1 MIYQSFAQLYD
12 QLFDPEMYHNWEK
25 FTLDNLRP
33 QTTSILDLA
42 GGSGR
47 LGVMLA
53 ARGFDITVAD
63 FSAEMLSLADQH
75 AAEAGVDLHLVQA
88 DMRNL
93 ESFPK
98 YDAITCYA
106 DSFCYLDDASA
117 VQQTFVEIAKH
128 LKNDGVFLFDVI
140 TPHQTDDIY
149 PGYMYNYE
157 DDNHQRAFLWQS
169 FKNDD
174 ISHGAIHELTFF
186 TRGDDGRYDRVSETH
201 YEQAYELPL
210 LKQMLTQ
217 AGFRSIEVGTNF
229 STVMNENNP
238 TRWFF
243 KCQK

>member
-1 MIYQSFAQLYD
+1 M
-12 QLFDPEMYHNWEK
+12 
-25 FTLDNLRP
+25 
-33 QTTSILDLA
+33 
-42 GGSGR
+42 
-47 LGVMLA
+47 
-53 ARGFDITVAD
+53 
-63 FSAEMLSLADQH
+63 
-75 AAEAGVDLHLVQA
+75 
-88 DMRNL
+88 
-93 ESFPK
+93 
-98 YDAITCYA
+98 
-106 DSFCYLDDASA
+106 
-117 VQQTFVEIAKH
+117 
-128 LKNDGVFLFDVI
+128 FDVI

-174 ISHGAIHELTFF
+174 INHGAIHELTFF

-217 AGFRSIEVGTNF
+217 AGFKSIEVGTNF